1 LSFRIYKVQDDGNL
15 HFVEMAQTFDDAT
28 ALARGLGELWRGKY
42 VVENEETGGR
52 VVVNAR
58 DETKN

>member
-1 LSFRIYKVQDDGNL
+1 VQDDGKL
-15 HFVEMAQTFDDAT
+15 HFVEMAQSFDDAT

-42 VVENEETGGR
+42 VVENEETGER